1 MKHPRIFGSPAKTA
15 AVLIL
20 LLLGSVLSGWAEEIR
35 LFERGAP
42 AGLMP
47 APPPDFPAAV
57 RMRPVALAPQVRTP
71 GLLTEGD
78 TLVLD
83 LFPDR
88 VYRARIDRTD
98 VNVNGTLTIRGR
110 IEGHPL
116 GYVLISTTE
125 GRSLAAVRIPE
136 TSERYLIQSEPSS
149 ARTHYLI
156 EPLADLLDV
165 APVGPSRRPP
175 PPTIQENVEIAG
187 IKEKI
192 AASGPEDPAYI
203 DVMIVYTP
211 AARDWADASGGGIAN
226 VVAQAMAK
234 AQLALD
240 NSNTILTIS
249 LVRSL
254 EVDYMESGDSE
265 VDIDRLTFHA
275 GYDPWDRDPDR
286 YMDEVHEWRD
296 RYGADLVSMFARVDD
311 VGGLGWL
318 LDRPSGRSRLG
329 FSLAR
334 IQQAAH
340 TFTHIHEMGHN
351 MGCDHHRDQNEQPG
365 PGLFDYSAGWR
376 WVGDSGGRF
385 CSIMTYES
393 GQYFA
398 DGQRHIR
405 TAHFS
410 NPDILHQGVSTG
422 LADKADN
429 ARNIREVKHVV
440 AAYRTV
446 PTIRLTIMAGSG
458 GTTDPAP
465 GIRSYIVGDKAVVTA
480 VPSNHHAFVE
490 WSGDASGS
498 ANPIEIVMDRDKIV
512 RANFRI
518 VQPPANVSGRRIEN
532 RSLLQREHINIL
544 RWQSNSAN
552 EGIAISSYRI
562 YRIEG
567 GLRILIG
574 ETSSAV
580 FEYWHRNVS
589 ASGPYVYEIVAVG
602 SGGRDGLPASMTIR

>member
-1 MKHPRIFGSPAKTA
+1 MKYPRLIGSQVKTA
-15 AVLIL
+15 AVLIFL
-20 LLLGSVLSGWAEEIR
+20 LVGSALSGWAEEVR
-35 LFERGAP
+35 LFERGAA
-42 AGLMP
+42 AGLMLP
-47 APPPDFPAAV
+47 PPPDFPAAA

-71 GLLTEGD
+71 GLRTEGD

-88 VYRARIDRTD
+88 VYRARVDRMD

-110 IEGHPL
+110 IEGHAL
-116 GYVLISTTE
+116 GYVLISTTD
-125 GRSLAAVRIPE
+125 GRSLASVRIPE
-136 TSERYLIQSEPSS
+136 RGERYLIQSEPM

-156 EPLADLLDV
+156 EPLIELLDV
-165 APVGPSRRPP
+165 APPGPSLRPP
-175 PPTIQENVEIAG
+175 ASAIPEAMEITG
-187 IKEKI
+187 IKEKT
-192 AASGPEDPAYI
+192 AAPGPGDPAHI

-211 AARDWADASGGGIAN
+211 AARDWANLSGGGIAN

-234 AQLALD
+234 SQLALD
-240 NSNTILTIS
+240 NSNTILTMS

-296 RYGADLVSMFARVDD
+296 RYGADLVAMFARVDD

-318 LDRPSGRSRLG
+318 LDRASGRSRLG
-329 FSLAR
+329 FSMTR
-334 IQQAAH
+334 VQQAAH
-340 TFTHIHEMGHN
+340 TYTHIHEMGHN

-365 PGLFDYSAGWR
+365 PGLFEYSAGWR
-376 WVGDSGGRF
+376 WIGNDAGRY
-385 CSIMTYES
+385 CSIMSYEG

-410 NPDILHQGVSTG
+410 NPDVLHQGVSTG
-422 LADKADN
+422 LAEKADN

-446 PTIRLTIMAGSG
+446 PTIRLTILDGPG

-498 ANPIEIVMDRDKIV
+498 ANPIEIVMDRDKTV
-512 RANFRI
+512 RANFRL
-518 VQPPANVSGRRIEN
+518 VQPPANVSGRRVEN

-544 RWQSNSAN
+544 RWQSNPAN

-562 YRIEG
+562 FRISG

-574 ETSSAV
+574 ETTSAV

-602 SGGRDGLPASMTIR
+602 SGGRDGLPASMTIQ